1 MSFNKNIVFTDPPKN
16 IKVGFIGP
24 PPLEQSEADGLV
36 DQAYQRGKKEASEFY
51 KSEVLQLRQ
60 SYAVRQ
66 DTLLS
71 SINHKSQQ
79 LIEQLDSGLPGI
91 VMAVVERILGECPM
105 TRDTIERLVKS
116 MISEFANED
125 EKLEIYLSTEDLNLL
140 KSVESVDSGKE
151 EPQNEDNEQGFAS
164 AIAGIFDGIE
174 GEDELLEGYPN
185 VKFFE
190 DSSLSS
196 GDCQIKS
203 RFGLLDG
210 RISTKLRKVER
221 ELKNND

>member
-1 MSFNKNIVFTDPPKN
+1 
-16 IKVGFIGP
+16 
-24 PPLEQSEADGLV
+24 
-36 DQAYQRGKKEASEFY
+36 
-51 KSEVLQLRQ
+51 
-60 SYAVRQ
+60 
-66 DTLLS
+66 
-71 SINHKSQQ
+71 
-79 LIEQLDSGLPGI
+79 
-91 VMAVVERILGECPM
+91 MAVVERILGECPM

-174 GEDELLEGYPN
+174 GEDELLDGYPN

>member
-1 MSFNKNIVFTDPPKN
+1 
-16 IKVGFIGP
+16 
-24 PPLEQSEADGLV
+24 
-36 DQAYQRGKKEASEFY
+36 
-51 KSEVLQLRQ
+51 
-60 SYAVRQ
+60 
-66 DTLLS
+66 
-71 SINHKSQQ
+71 
-79 LIEQLDSGLPGI
+79 
-91 VMAVVERILGECPM
+91 MAVVERILGECPM

-151 EPQNEDNEQGFAS
+151 EPQNEDNEKGFAS

-174 GEDELLEGYPN
+174 GEDELLDGYPN